1 MYAQRGVEQGKKNAE
16 LAEVGPAAT
25 PLSSGS
31 DRVLVLTGTFGCWE
45 GCEAS
50 GPAEVSPAVLSVP
63 LPAAL
68 SPETSRRCPL
78 NG

>member
-1 MYAQRGVEQGKKNAE
+1 MHAQKGVGQGKN
-16 LAEVGPAAT
+16 LQSWQVRPAAT
-25 PLSSGS
+25 PLSSDS
-31 DRVLVLTGTFGCWE
+31 DRVLVLTGSFGRWE

-50 GPAEVSPAVLSVP
+50 GPAEVSPAVLPVP
-63 LPAAL
+63 LPVAL